1 MALILGS
8 RDGDFVGSKAM
19 QELVA
24 DLDRMIADQA
34 AYMMPEQ
41 HRSLINGISQSLLEE
56 QEWEQKFTA
65 QLNDALSTI
74 EKATDIASLQQ
85 LYRSALD
92 SATTY
97 FTRRQSVLSMHQFC
111 SKSRDIIIRWA
122 IRSEL
127 AISGESPAPFAICA
141 LGNYGRQETT
151 FSSRCDLL
159 LVYGNSDVSAEQW
172 FSAFAGKVSAIL
184 DQLELSTDFM
194 RLDDPE
200 WCGDIGVWRGRIAS
214 QAGTPDPSSETV
226 SLCDLRPVFG
236 NHELAQELRS
246 AAIRSLN
253 SDQLNLMA
261 ALRSASIMPVG
272 FNFFGRL
279 RMERS
284 GSHRGEFNLV
294 QFALNP
300 MVVTIRM
307 MAIQKSI
314 SETATSDRI
323 SKLLAAGEL
332 GVDLAA
338 KLLKAYHDFHRI
350 KLSAEVAH
358 KGNEQDGFYLEREEI
373 SHDDEVCLKQGLDAL
388 FNLQRIVY
396 QNVEG

>member
-8 RDGDFVGSKAM
+8 RDGDIVNSKAM

-34 AYMMPEQ
+34 AYLMPEQ
-41 HRSLINGISQSLLEE
+41 HRSLVNGIAQNLLEE
-56 QEWEQKFTA
+56 QEWEERFAA
-65 QLNDALSTI
+65 QLDDALAAL
-74 EKATDIASLQQ
+74 EKAPDIASLQQ
-85 LYRSALD
+85 QYLSAVD
-92 SATTY
+92 SATSY
-97 FTRRQSVLSMHQFC
+97 FARRQSVLSMHRFC
-111 SKSRDIIIRWA
+111 SQSRDIMIHWA
-122 IRSEL
+122 IRSGL
-127 AISGESPAPFAICA
+127 ATCGESPAPFAICA
-141 LGNYGRQETT
+141 LGNYGRHETT

-159 LVYGNSDVSAEQW
+159 LVYGSSDPSAEQW
-172 FSAFAGKVSAIL
+172 FATFSGKVSAIL
-184 DQLELSTDFM
+184 DQLELSANFM

-200 WCGDIGVWRGRIAS
+200 WCGDIGLWKSRIAS

-226 SLCDLRPVFG
+226 ALCDLRPVFG
-236 NHELAQELRS
+236 SQELALELRS
-246 AAIRSLN
+246 MAVRSLN
-253 SDQLNLMA
+253 SDQLTLMA

-279 RMERS
+279 RMEKS

-307 MAIQKSI
+307 MAIQKAI
-314 SETATSDRI
+314 SDTATSDRI

-350 KLSAEVAH
+350 KMSAEVAH

-373 SHDDEVCLKQGLDAL
+373 SHDDEICLKQGLDAL